1 MQNIIIL
8 DDQTVFYNHI
18 VEYLQKEYSN
28 VFNFHKCTNST
39 EFYDMVNKLNFCL
52 VISELK
58 IYSLEN
64 FKPQLNFDVITYCS
78 KKKIPC
84 LIYSMLFNP
93 NYILKCLN
101 LGAGG
106 FVVKIADSI
115 HLKNGIE
122 NLLKGGKYLCNISK
136 YSTSNGFSEF
146 EKIEYPLLTKRQI
159 EIFRLKT
166 KGLEDIEIGNILSIE
181 ICSVRKHRQIA
192 RRKNACNND
201 ELIQM
206 INFWFPNH

>member
-18 VEYLQKEYSN
+18 VECFQKENSN
-28 VFNFHKCTNST
+28 VFNFHKCMNSK
-39 EFYDMVNKLNFCL
+39 EFYDTVNKFNICL

-58 IYSLEN
+58 IYSLDN
-64 FKPQLNFDVITYCS
+64 FKPKFNFDVVTYCS

-84 LIYSMLFNP
+84 LIYSMFFNP
-93 NYILKCLN
+93 NYILKCLK
-101 LGAGG
+101 LGANG

-122 NLLKGGKYLCNISK
+122 RLLKGGKYLCNIST
-136 YSTSNGFSEF
+136 YSSCNGFSEF
-146 EKIEYPLLTKRQI
+146 EKIEYPILTNRQI
-159 EIFRLKT
+159 EIYRLKT
-166 KGLEDIEIGNILSIE
+166 KGLSDSEIGNELNIE
-181 ICSVRKHRQIA
+181 ICSVRKHRQMA
-192 RRKNACNND
+192 RLKNDCNND